1 MTEGNVRADV
11 VGASSGTPLSIKKQM
26 LCQKGCTGAINSLT
40 AGAGAEKYRYFYVFD
55 RKTDKMAVCR
65 CCGGM
70 YRRGQGMWA
79 SFQRLKAA
87 LQRSSFSGVPMSNH
101 R

>member
-11 VGASSGTPLSIKKQM
+11 VGASSGPPLSIKKQM

-65 CCGGM
+65 SAGGIYPWGRKCGFLFNG
-70 YRRGQGMWA
+70 
-79 SFQRLKAA
+79 
-87 LQRSSFSGVPMSNH
+87 
-101 R
+101 